1 MDCCPRI
8 LCRIT
13 FQVLLVLGLG
23 SLAGCASGDL
33 EQRVAMLKEQ
43 TAQLEQIAQK
53 LETENANHYTKVR
66 ESLNAEDVRNKAD
79 RDQLRSE
86 VNNRLDEINRQMELL
101 QKDIIDAVQKTNA
114 ALVKSVDA
122 RLDSLD
128 VVIGTILLRIEELEK
143 RPQPSKK

>member
-1 MDCCPRI
+1 
-8 LCRIT
+8 
-13 FQVLLVLGLG
+13 
-23 SLAGCASGDL
+23 LAGCASGDL